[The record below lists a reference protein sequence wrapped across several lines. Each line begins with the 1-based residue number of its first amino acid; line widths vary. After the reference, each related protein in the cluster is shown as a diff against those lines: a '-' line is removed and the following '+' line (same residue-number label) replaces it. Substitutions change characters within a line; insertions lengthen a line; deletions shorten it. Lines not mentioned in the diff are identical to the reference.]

1 MDERVAEKPA
11 SSVQVAATV
20 LGIDLIKQKITLHH
34 EPIPEWSWPAM
45 TMGFAVDNEQLLVGL
60 AEGQSIDARIEEQDS
75 GIYVIT
81 AVTPSEPMQ

>member
-20 LGIDLIKQKITLHH
+20 LGIDPIKQT
-34 EPIPEWSWPAM
+34 AM
-45 TMGFAVDNEQLLVGL
+45 TMGFAVDDEHLLMGL
-60 AEGQSIDARIEEQDS
+60 AEGQSIDVTIEEQDS

-81 AVTPSEPMQ
+81 AVTPPEPE